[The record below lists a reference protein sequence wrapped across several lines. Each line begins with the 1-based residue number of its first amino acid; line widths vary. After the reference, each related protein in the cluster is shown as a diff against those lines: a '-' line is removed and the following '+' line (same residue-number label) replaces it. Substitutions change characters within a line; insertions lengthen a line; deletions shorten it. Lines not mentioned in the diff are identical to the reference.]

1 MTNQSTIDKL
11 IEMRLSAMSE
21 AFRNQINDPKMKE
34 IPFEDRFGMLVDIEY
49 SNRKNNRLKRLIK
62 NSQMDQP
69 DASIMDIDY
78 ISGRRLNKQ
87 LIARLASCEY
97 ILEHRNIFITGA
109 TGSGKTYMACAFGME
124 ACKQHYTV
132 KYVRLPDL
140 LLDLEIARNEGT
152 YRKVMKKYANP
163 VLLVI
168 DEWLLLKPT
177 ENERKDIFELLQQRR
192 KKSSTIFCSQ
202 YRPDGWYEQLSG
214 DGGPL
219 ADAILD
225 RIMHDAY
232 KINIENI
239 DSSKDISMREVYG
252 LDKSLSE

>member
-11 IEMRLSAMSE
+11 IEMRLTAMSE

-34 IPFEDRFGMLVDIEY
+34 IPFEDRFGMMVDIEY

-62 NSQMDQP
+62 KAELDQA

-78 ISGRRLNKQ
+78 MSGRKLNKQ
-87 LIARLASCEY
+87 LITRLASCEY

-140 LLDLEIARNEGT
+140 LLDLEMARNEGT

-177 ENERKDIFELLQQRR
+177 ENERKDIL
-192 KKSSTIFCSQ
+192 
-202 YRPDGWYEQLSG
+202 
-214 DGGPL
+214 
-219 ADAILD
+219 
-225 RIMHDAY
+225 
-232 KINIENI
+232 
-239 DSSKDISMREVYG
+239 
-252 LDKSLSE
+252 